1 MQIVIYLIISLVI
14 AIGFMGLVKYKGYK
28 VKSKRKH
35 VIPFAIFLLVLIT
48 VVMYYVLEFTG
59 IPIAMVFYTFA
70 LYIVYNIELVDD
82 CDTKETGYE
91 ETTT

>member
-28 VKSKRKH
+28 IKTKRSH
-35 VIPFAIFLLVLIT
+35 IIPVAFVLSILVT
-48 VVMYYVLEFTG
+48 VVMYYGFKITG

-82 CDTKETGYE
+82 CDIE